1 MTQKKYSELY
11 PKYEKAYQKDPTM
24 MPVYWYETCVKEK
37 TEISSFLQAPELS
50 KFADD
55 MMKTYKGISILTL
68 QRACIEKFG
77 ETYCTMKLGDWYHVV
92 KNYVERQTHR
102 NDVRDDEEVTWLI
115 AAETGELAPIM
126 VAD

>member
-1 MTQKKYSELY
+1 MLICSIFLLFYLEI
-11 PKYEKAYQKDPTM
+11 
-24 MPVYWYETCVKEK
+24 K
-37 TEISSFLQAPELS
+37 TESVPTAI
-50 KFADD
+50 K
-55 MMKTYKGISILTL
+55 
-68 QRACIEKFG
+68 KFG